1 MGIQECVDRID
12 QYFTSANGVPMERAA
27 IPAEL
32 WQALKA
38 TLVTGPVSSPALNS
52 AEFEQFVL
60 DYNATPTAAT
70 GFFAFADA
78 FIHRFKPPAMV
89 QVILSARGRTTAE
102 GIIRWL
108 YNIPCPSSAEPAPTM
123 PREIIDH
130 MATAAQVPYRDYA
143 NVWSPPEKDDHP
155 TPVPGCNQ
163 GNQCPWSSGDPSHC
177 TRCGL
182 KAQGSCQ

>member
-1 MGIQECVDRID
+1 MSIQKCVDRID
-12 QYFTSANGVPMERAA
+12 QYFTSANGVPMERAT

-38 TLVTGPVSSPALNS
+38 AHATGTEPALSLNS
-52 AEFEQFVL
+52 AEFEQFIL
-60 DYNATPTAAT
+60 DYDAASTAT
-70 GFFAFADA
+70 GLFAFADT
-78 FIHRFKPPAMV
+78 FIRRFKPPGMV
-89 QVILSARGRTTAE
+89 QVILTARGRTTAE

-108 YNIPCPSSAEPAPTM
+108 YNIPCPPGAVIAPTM
-123 PREIIDH
+123 PREIIEC
-130 MATAAQVPYRDYA
+130 MAADARAPYRDYK
-143 NVWSPPEKDDHP
+143 NLWSPPSEDDHP

-182 KAQGSCQ
+182 KAQGSGQ